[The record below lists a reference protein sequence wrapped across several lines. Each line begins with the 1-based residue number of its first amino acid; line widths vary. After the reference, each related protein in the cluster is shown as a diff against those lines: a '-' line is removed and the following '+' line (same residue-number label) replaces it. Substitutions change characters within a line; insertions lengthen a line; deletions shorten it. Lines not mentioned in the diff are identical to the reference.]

1 MSAARS
7 ALRRLDHA
15 RVESWGVLLVGA
27 GAAFFGLRVFG
38 SGSVYL
44 SSVLVLAGIYILLA
58 IGLNVVV
65 GYAGLLD
72 LGYAGFWAVGAYATA
87 IVTGKAPFHP
97 LALSVWWAIPFA
109 VAATILSGLVLGTA
123 TLRVRGDYL
132 AIVTLGFG
140 EIVRILANSL
150 DKVTG
155 GPAGITDIPHPR
167 VGAFDFG
174 LDPRPYIV
182 MLCVVIGLSILIIS
196 RLWNSRIGRAWMAT
210 KIDEVAAETVGMP
223 TFRMKLLA
231 FATGATTA
239 SFAGVLYASYVG
251 YITPDNFVI
260 LVAVLI
266 LAAVVMG
273 GMGHMNGVVLGAL
286 AVVILPEISRR
297 FEQDRLLVFGGVLV
311 AMMILRPQGLLPMRP
326 RRYDLAGVA
335 MTAGRGRGL
344 PEGWSRPGA
353 TAARRRPPGAAGQ
366 DPPPAPILEC
376 LGVTCRFGGL
386 VAVDGVS
393 FAINGGA
400 IFAVIGP
407 NGAGK
412 STLFDLIT
420 GVRPPH
426 AGDVRLD
433 GRSLGGRAPHAITAS
448 GIARTFQLVRL
459 FGASSVVENVMT
471 GLDVHSQSSIV
482 EVVLRTPRYRRAE
495 HSRLQAAWEIM
506 EFCGISR
513 LANESAANLSY
524 GDQRRVE
531 IARAL
536 ATRPK
541 VLMLD
546 EPAAGMNPSEK
557 EGLMQLIQATRE
569 QGVTVVLIEHDMTV
583 VMQISD
589 EVLVLDHGVVI
600 CRGRPEEVGKDP
612 RVIEAYLG
620 TAQT

>member
-1 MSAARS
+1 MNGAVRSILQRAGHPAVENGIVLAVGVAA
-7 ALRRLDHA
+7 AC
-15 RVESWGVLLVGA
+15 
-27 GAAFFGLRVFG
+27 FGLRLFG
-38 SGSVYL
+38 LGSLYW
-44 SSVLVLAGIYILLA
+44 SSVLVLAGIYVLLA

-87 IVTGKAPFHP
+87 IVTGKAPYHP
-97 LALSVWWAIPFA
+97 FALSVWWAIPFA
-109 VAATILSGLVLGTA
+109 VGATILSGLVLGTA

-167 VGAFDFG
+167 LGAFDFG
-174 LDPRPYIV
+174 LDPRPYVV
-182 MLCVVIGLSILIIS
+182 MLCVVIGVSVLIIS
-196 RLWNSRIGRAWMAT
+196 RLWHSRIGRAWMAT

-266 LAAVVMG
+266 LAGVVMG

-297 FEQDRLLVFGGVLV
+297 FEQDRLLIFGGVLV
-311 AMMILRPQGLLPMRP
+311 AMMILRPQGLLPLRM
-326 RRYDLAGVA
+326 RRYDLTRVA
-335 MTAGRGRGL
+335 A
-344 PEGWSRPGA
+344 
-353 TAARRRPPGAAGQ
+353 AAGQ
-366 DPPPAPILEC
+366 NVNLPTAWSRSAAIAGRNGAERSLGEGTQRSPVLEC
-376 LGVTCRFGGL
+376 RGVTRRFGGL
-386 VAVDGVS
+386 TAVDSVS
-393 FAINGGA
+393 FAVDDGA

-412 STLFDLIT
+412 STLFDLIS
-420 GVRPPH
+420 GVRP
-426 AGDVRLD
+426 ADSGDIRLD
-433 GRSLGGRAPHAITAS
+433 GRSLTGMAAHAITAT
-448 GIARTFQLVRL
+448 GVARTFQLIRL
-459 FGASSVVENVMT
+459 FGTSSVVENVMA
-471 GLDVHSQSSIV
+471 GLDVHSRSSVADVI
-482 EVVLRTPRYRRAE
+482 LRTPRHRRAE
-495 HSRLQAAWEIM
+495 RTSLKAAWEIM
-506 EFCGISR
+506 RFCGISR

-536 ATRPK
+536 ATRPR
-541 VLMLD
+541 VLLLD

-557 EGLMQLIQATRE
+557 QALMKLIQATRE
-569 QGVTVVLIEHDMTV
+569 QGITIVLIEHDMTV
-583 VMQISD
+583 VMQVSD
-589 EVLVLDHGVVI
+589 EVLVLDHGTVI
-600 CRGRPEEVGKDP
+600 ARGCPAEVSRDR

-620 TAQT
+620 TD

>member
-1 MSAARS
+1 VVAA
-7 ALRRLDHA
+7 
-15 RVESWGVLLVGA
+15 V
-27 GAAFFGLRVFG
+27 FGLRLFG
-38 SGSVYL
+38 LGSIYW
-44 SSVLVLAGIYILLA
+44 SSVLVLAGIYVLLA

-97 LALSVWWAIPFA
+97 FALSVWWAIPFA
-109 VAATILSGLVLGTA
+109 VGATVLSGLVLGTA

-150 DKVTG
+150 DKITG
-155 GPAGITDIPHPR
+155 GPAGVTEIPHPR
-167 VGAFDFG
+167 IGNFDFG
-174 LDPRPYIV
+174 LDPRPYV
-182 MLCVVIGLSILIIS
+182 LMLCVIIGLSIVTIS

-210 KIDEVAAETVGMP
+210 KIDELAAETVGVP

-231 FATGATTA
+231 FATGASTA

-260 LVAVLI
+260 LVAILI

-297 FEQDRLLVFGGVLV
+297 FEQERLLVFGGVLV
-311 AMMILRPQGLLPMRP
+311 AMMILRPEGLLPLRM
-326 RRYDLAGVA
+326 RRYDLARAVKKAAGVP
-335 MTAGRGRGL
+335 GL
-344 PEGWSRPGA
+344 PEDW
-353 TAARRRPPGAAGQ
+353 RRPSVIAEWTNPGGVMRQ
-366 DPPPAPILEC
+366 PSPHPPILEC
-376 LGVTCRFGGL
+376 TGVTRRFGGL

-393 FAINGGA
+393 FAITEGS

-426 AGDVRLD
+426 SGDIRLE
-433 GRSLGGRAPHAITAS
+433 GRSLIGMAPHMITAS

-459 FGASSVVENVMT
+459 FGTSSVVENVMS
-471 GLDVHSQSSIV
+471 GLDVHDRCSV
-482 EVVLRTPRYRRAE
+482 AEVILRTPRYRRTEKAALE
-495 HSRLQAAWEIM
+495 TAWELM

-513 LANESAANLSY
+513 LANESAAGLSY

-536 ATRPK
+536 ATRPR

-557 EGLMQLIQATRE
+557 EGLMKLIHAIRE
-569 QGVTVVLIEHDMTV
+569 QGLTVVLIEHDMTV

-589 EVLVLDHGVVI
+589 EILVLDHGIVI
-600 CRGRPEEVGKDP
+600 AHGRPEEVSGNP

-620 TAQT
+620 TDQA

>member
-1 MSAARS
+1 MRSILQRAGQPTVENGIVLAVGVAA
-7 ALRRLDHA
+7 AC
-15 RVESWGVLLVGA
+15 V
-27 GAAFFGLRVFG
+27 GLRVFG
-38 SGSVYL
+38 LGSVYW
-44 SSVLVLAGIYILLA
+44 SSVLVLAGIYVLLA

-87 IVTGKAPFHP
+87 IVTGKAPYHP
-97 LALSVWWAIPFA
+97 FALSVWWAIPFA
-109 VAATILSGLVLGTA
+109 VGATILSGLVLGTA

-155 GPAGITDIPHPR
+155 GPAGVTDIPHPR
-167 VGAFDFG
+167 IGPFDFG
-174 LDPRPYIV
+174 LDPRPYV
-182 MLCVVIGLSILIIS
+182 ALLCVVIGLSVLIIS
-196 RLWNSRIGRAWMAT
+196 RLWHSRIGRAWMAT
-210 KIDEVAAETVGMP
+210 KIDEVAAETVGIP
-223 TFRMKLLA
+223 AFRMKLLA

-297 FEQDRLLVFGGVLV
+297 FEQERLLVFGGVLV
-311 AMMILRPQGLLPMRP
+311 VMMIVRPQGLLPLRM
-326 RRYDLAGVA
+326 RRYDLTHVA
-335 MTAGRGRGL
+335 TTAGQAVAL
-344 PEGWSRPGA
+344 PNGW
-353 TAARRRPPGAAGQ
+353 RRPVVIAERKDPGGLAGEQ
-366 DPPPAPILEC
+366 TRRTPILEC
-376 LGVTCRFGGL
+376 RGVTRRFGGL
-386 VAVDGVS
+386 TAVDTVS
-393 FAINGGA
+393 FAVDDGA

-412 STLFDLIT
+412 STLFDLIS
-420 GVRPPH
+420 GVRP
-426 AGDVRLD
+426 ADSGDIRLD
-433 GRSLGGRAPHAITAS
+433 GRSLIGMTPHAITAS
-448 GIARTFQLVRL
+448 GVARTFQLIRL
-459 FGASSVVENVMT
+459 FGTSSVAENVIT
-471 GLDVHSQSSIV
+471 GLDVHGQSTV
-482 EVVLRTPRYRRAE
+482 ADVVLKTPRHRRAE
-495 HSRLQAAWEIM
+495 SAALQAAWEIM
-506 EFCGISR
+506 RFCDISR
-513 LANESAANLSY
+513 LANENAANLSY

-536 ATRPK
+536 ATRPRI
-541 VLMLD
+541 LLLD

-557 EGLMQLIQATRE
+557 QSLIKLIHAIRE
-569 QGVTVVLIEHDMTV
+569 QGVTVILIEHDMTV

-589 EVLVLDHGVVI
+589 EVLVLDHGIVI
-600 CRGRPEEVGKDP
+600 ARGRPTEVSKDR

-620 TAQT
+620 VDQA